1 MCACSHCAYSYACVL
16 FLFEPL
22 FLHLQ
27 KGNDNICSVLLRPVV
42 WFSDT
47 TYLKVRKSLALMNY
61 LYPNH
66 FLVPKG
72 MCGRYVSGE
81 ASVPELSMNF
91 LPLKILKV
99 HISQLMPQWI
109 VSFLGA
115 SSFLESVRRRC
126 PIVSW
131 VPISRVPTKCYFP
144 QRLEICISFFF
155 LDWWWTRLKV
165 SSTERNCV
173 APFLWSQ
180 ESLLHVPPTS
190 VSWMSFSPLETENGI
205 HPLRLISVWGKP
217 WSGSF
222 SSK

>member
-1 MCACSHCAYSYACVL
+1 MAQRLVPWPYLPFEMIEQCDCCMHVYMCACQHCAYSYACVL

-22 FLHLQ
+22 FLCLQ
-27 KGNDNICSVLLRPVV
+27 KGNGNISSILLRPVV

-47 TYLKVRKSLALMNY
+47 TYLKVLRKSLALMNY

-72 MCGRYVSGE
+72 ICGRYVSGE
-81 ASVPELSMNF
+81 ASVPGLSMNF

-109 VSFLGA
+109 MSFLGA
-115 SSFLESVRRRC
+115 SSFLKSVRRRC

-131 VPISRVPTKCYFP
+131 VPISRVPTMCYFL

-155 LDWWWTRLKV
+155 PGLVINQAKGQ
-165 SSTERNCV
+165 
-173 APFLWSQ
+173 FY
-180 ESLLHVPPTS
+180 
-190 VSWMSFSPLETENGI
+190 
-205 HPLRLISVWGKP
+205 
-217 WSGSF
+217 
-222 SSK
+222 